1 VFSTEIGPNGTDEV
15 VDLVDAGP
23 MTPEHRR
30 DLADAIQGLF
40 PTNGTP
46 LYTATQDAY
55 EDAVSSY
62 DPASINAV
70 VLLSDG
76 VNDDGDQ
83 GDDDQQLDTLLDT
96 LAEGS
101 EGQRAEPVRVFPISY
116 GADADLAT
124 LRVIAEAATA
134 ALYTATD
141 PATIDR
147 VLAAVISNF

>member
-1 VFSTEIGPNGTDEV
+1 
-15 VDLVDAGP
+15 
-23 MTPEHRR
+23 
-30 DLADAIQGLF
+30 
-40 PTNGTP
+40 
-46 LYTATQDAY
+46 
-55 EDAVSSY
+55 
-62 DPASINAV
+62 V

-83 GDDDQQLDTLLDT
+83 TDDDQQLDTLLDA

-101 EGQRAEPVRVFPISY
+101 EGQRSEPVRVFPISY

-124 LRVIAEAATA
+124 LREIAEASNA